1 MPGKGKKKKKSCLSK
16 DYFDTRQNGSKML
29 ASLFW

>member
-1 MPGKGKKKKKSCLSK
+1 MPGKEKKSCLSK